1 MRLTERTV
9 LLYFNANNICGLGLP
24 FVYDLV
30 SSVADSERPT
40 FVETT
45 WKTALLRCD
54 SMRGGGG
61 HTYIVGLAIQKALT
75 VGRAPHFWWIH
86 PWSRC
91 GKLCLCQQS

>member
-61 HTYIVGLAIQKALT
+61 IHTL
-75 VGRAPHFWWIH
+75 
-86 PWSRC
+86 
-91 GKLCLCQQS
+91 